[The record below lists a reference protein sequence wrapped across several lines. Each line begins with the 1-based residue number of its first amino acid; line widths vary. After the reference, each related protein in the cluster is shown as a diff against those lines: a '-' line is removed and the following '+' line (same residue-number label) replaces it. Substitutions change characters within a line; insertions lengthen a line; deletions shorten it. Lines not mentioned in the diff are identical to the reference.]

1 MMRRRASSASTF
13 PPPELNLRAARVARR
28 SDLIGDAMNWTSRW
42 LSRHRWEL
50 GRWDSFAVLWL
61 LLAAV
66 VVLFVFDDF
75 GETFDEDKHVTYGD
89 MILAWF
95 VTFFE
100 DDRALSYSRDYLYGG
115 AFDLA
120 GAVIRKLLPLS
131 TNDAQHLLGGMVGWL
146 GLLGTWRLGRRLGGP
161 ATGCVALLLISVTP
175 AFVGHA
181 FNNPKDA
188 PFAVGYVW
196 ALYGIVGLVRAA
208 PNVSRRH
215 WIAAGLFVGLSASV
229 RVAGL
234 LSFCY
239 LGLAIAFVFHYGH
252 RVRRYA
258 DMRSLLQ
265 LARRAS
271 GAVGLGWLAMIAF
284 WPWAQLQPLRRP
296 VFALGY
302 MSKFALAPRKFPF
315 DGEKMYGFEIPWDYI
330 PKMLA
335 FKLPELVLLG
345 LALGLLLVPRLLLR
359 ERDLRRTAG
368 WALLGLAVVI
378 PPAYAILKGSTLYG
392 GIRHF
397 LFLMP
402 PLAVFAAGGLV
413 TVSRLVI
420 ARSRAGGVVVCAVL
434 CLGWSFSLATV
445 VRLHPLQYVY
455 YNQLAGGLQG
465 AEGNFELDYY
475 GAGYKPAMEQFLTEL
490 WEHEPET
497 YLSRKVRYT
506 GCGGG
511 GNLPAHFVK
520 DDKKPDFYIGSTRG
534 SCRDN
539 HSTRPIYTEFIR
551 DGVSIVVVRDMRK
564 PGKAKR

>member
-1 MMRRRASSASTF
+1 M
-13 PPPELNLRAARVARR
+13 
-28 SDLIGDAMNWTSRW
+28 
-42 LSRHRWEL
+42 
-50 GRWDSFAVLWL
+50 
-61 LLAAV
+61 
-66 VVLFVFDDF
+66 FVFDDF

-95 VTFFE
+95 VTFFQ

-120 GAVIRKLLPLS
+120 GAVLRTLLPLG
-131 TNDAQHLLGGMVGWL
+131 TNDAQHLLGGIVGWL
-146 GLLGTWRLGRRLGGP
+146 GLLGTWRLGRKLGGP
-161 ATGCVALLLISVTP
+161 AIGCVALLLISVTP

-208 PNVSRRH
+208 PNVRRRH

-239 LGLAIAFVFHYGH
+239 LGLAVAFVFHYGH

-258 DMRSLLQ
+258 DRRSLLQ
-265 LARRAS
+265 LAGRAT
-271 GAVGLGWLAMIAF
+271 GAFGLGWLAMIAA

-296 VFALGY
+296 VFALSY
-302 MSKFALAPRKFPF
+302 MSKFALAPREFPF
-315 DGEKMYGFEIPWDYI
+315 DGVDMYGFEIPWDYI
-330 PKMLA
+330 PRMLA
-335 FKLPELVLLG
+335 YKLPELVLVG
-345 LALGLLLVPRLLLR
+345 LALSLLVAPLLLR

-368 WALLGLAVVI
+368 WALLVLAVLI

-402 PLAVFAAGGLV
+402 PLAVFAAGGFV
-413 TVSRLVI
+413 SVSRLVL
-420 ARSRAGGVVVCAVL
+420 ARSRAAGAVVCAAIGL
-434 CLGWSFSLATV
+434 AWCFSLATI

-455 YNQLAGGLQG
+455 YNQLVGGLQG
-465 AEGNFELDYY
+465 AENNFEIDYY
-475 GAGYKPAMEQFLTEL
+475 GGGYRPAMQQFLNEL
-490 WEHEPET
+490 WEREPET
-497 YLSRKVRYT
+497 YLSGKVRYA

-511 GNLPAHFVK
+511 GELPAHFVK
-520 DDKKPDFYIGSTRG
+520 DDKKPDFYIGSTRA

-539 HSTRPIYTEFIR
+539 RSTYPIFTELVR
-551 DGVSIVVVRDMRK
+551 DGVSIVIVRDMRK
-564 PGKAKR
+564 KKKSGKAKR

>member
-1 MMRRRASSASTF
+1 M
-13 PPPELNLRAARVARR
+13 
-28 SDLIGDAMNWTSRW
+28 GDGINWISRW
-42 LSRHRWEL
+42 LPKLRWKL

-61 LLAAV
+61 VVAAV
-66 VVLFVFDDF
+66 VAIFVFDDF

-95 VTFFE
+95 VTLFE

-120 GAVIRKLLPLS
+120 GAITRTLLPLS
-131 TNDAQHLLGGMVGWL
+131 TNDAQHLLGGLVGWL
-146 GLLGTWRLGRRLGGP
+146 GLLGTWRLGRRVGGP
-161 ATGCVALLLISVTP
+161 AVGCVSLLLISVVPT
-175 AFVGHA
+175 FVGHA

-196 ALYGIVGLVRAA
+196 ALYGIVTLIRAA
-208 PNVSRRH
+208 PHIQRRQ

-239 LGLAIAFVFHYGH
+239 LGLAVAFIFHYGH

-258 DMRSLLQ
+258 DTRSLLQ
-265 LARRAS
+265 LAGRAT
-271 GAVGLGWLAMIAF
+271 GAFGLAWIAMIAA

-296 VFALGY
+296 VFALSY

-315 DGEKMYGFEIPWDYI
+315 EGEKMWGFEVPWDYI

-335 FKLPELVLLG
+335 YKLPEVVLLG
-345 LALGLLLVPRLLLR
+345 LALGLLVAPLLLFR

-368 WALLGLAVVI
+368 WFLLVLAVVI
-378 PPAYAILKGSTLYG
+378 PPAYAIVKGSTLYG

-397 LFLMP
+397 MFLMP
-402 PLAVFAAGGLV
+402 PLAVFAAGGFV
-413 TVSRLVI
+413 AICRLVLT
-420 ARSRAGGVVVCAVL
+420 RSRAAGAVL
-434 CLGWSFSLATV
+434 VAALCVAWSFSLATV
-445 VRLHPLQYVY
+445 VRLHPLQYIY

-465 AEGNFELDYY
+465 AEDNFELDYY
-475 GAGYKPAMEQFLTEL
+475 GGGYRPAMKQFLAEL
-490 WEHEPET
+490 WEREPQT
-497 YLSRKVRYT
+497 YLSKKVRYT

-511 GNLPAHFVK
+511 GELPAHFVK
-520 DDKKPDFYIGSTRG
+520 DDEKPDFHIGSTR
-534 SCRDN
+534 SNCRN
-539 HSTRPIYTEFIR
+539 KHASRPVFTELVR
-551 DGVSIVVVRDMRK
+551 DGVPIVIVRDLRK
-564 PGKAKR
+564 KTDTSKPEASKESRRSNKSKKAKR